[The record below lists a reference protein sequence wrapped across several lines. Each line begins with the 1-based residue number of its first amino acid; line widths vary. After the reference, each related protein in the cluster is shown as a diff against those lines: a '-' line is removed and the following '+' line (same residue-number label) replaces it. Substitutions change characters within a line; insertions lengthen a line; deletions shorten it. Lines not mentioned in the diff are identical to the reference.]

1 MNYLKKVK
9 RTKNNLIIF
18 NLTFKECEYLNES
31 SR

>member
-9 RTKNNLIIF
+9 RTKNNLIIY
-18 NLTFKECEYLNES
+18 NLTFEECEYLNES

>member
-18 NLTFKECEYLNES
+18 NLIFEECEYLNES
-31 SR
+31 NR